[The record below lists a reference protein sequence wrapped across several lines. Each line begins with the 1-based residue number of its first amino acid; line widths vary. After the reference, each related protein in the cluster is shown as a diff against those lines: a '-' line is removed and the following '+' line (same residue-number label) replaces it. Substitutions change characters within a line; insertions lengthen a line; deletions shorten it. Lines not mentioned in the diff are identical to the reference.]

1 VTRQGSQLSF
11 CPLGN
16 FCNYITQAIILSTIH
31 EQGHKKNALKPQ
43 PLLFFLLPYF
53 EQVAVQEKRKSRS
66 GAPPKKKRRTED
78 ART

>member
-1 VTRQGSQLSF
+1 MPSKI
-11 CPLGN
+11 
-16 FCNYITQAIILSTIH
+16 YAEITT
-31 EQGHKKNALKPQ
+31 
-43 PLLFFLLPYF
+43 LLFYFLPY